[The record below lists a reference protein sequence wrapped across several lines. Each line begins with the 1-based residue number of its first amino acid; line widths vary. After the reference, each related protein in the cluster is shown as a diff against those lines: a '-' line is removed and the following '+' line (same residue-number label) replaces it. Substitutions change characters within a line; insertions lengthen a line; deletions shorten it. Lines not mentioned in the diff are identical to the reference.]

1 MNKSIL
7 FVFLLSI
14 TIVNHSIIAQN
25 MNSKN
30 FHDLSIEGIDGKII
44 NMKDFSGKYILV
56 VNVASECGYTP
67 QYKQLEEMYE
77 HFKDKL
83 VIIGF
88 PCNQFGGQEP
98 GSNKNIV
105 SFCEKNYHVSFPLT
119 TKIEVKGD
127 KIDPVYKWI
136 ASQKINEELPVPVKW
151 NFTKYLI
158 DPSGK
163 LIASFKSAVEPAS
176 DEITNLI
183 K

>member
-1 MNKSIL
+1 MHKSVL
-7 FVFLLSI
+7 LAFFLSI
-14 TIVNHSIIAQN
+14 MFVNQN
-25 MNSKN
+25 MQGQSMNNKN
-30 FHDLSIEGIDGKII
+30 FHELSIEGIDGKMI
-44 NMKDFSGKYILV
+44 NMKDYTGKYILV

-98 GSNKNIV
+98 GTNKEIV

-127 KIDPVYKWI
+127 KIDLVYQWL
-136 ASQKINEELPVPVKW
+136 ASQKIKGEAPVPVKW

-163 LIASFKSAVEPAS
+163 LIASFKSAIEPAS
-176 DEITNLI
+176 DEITGLI

>member
-1 MNKSIL
+1 MHKSVL
-7 FVFLLSI
+7 LAFFLSI
-14 TIVNHSIIAQN
+14 MFVNQN
-25 MNSKN
+25 IQGQSMNNKN
-30 FHDLSIEGIDGKII
+30 FHELSIEGIDGKVI
-44 NMKDFSGKYILV
+44 NMKDYAGKYILV

-83 VIIGF
+83 VVIGF

-98 GSNKNIV
+98 GTNKEIV

-119 TKIEVKGD
+119 TKIDVKGE
-127 KIDPVYKWI
+127 KQDPIYQWLS
-136 ASQKINEELPVPVKW
+136 AQKINGEAPVPVKW

-163 LIASFKSAVEPAS
+163 LIASFKSAIEPAS
-176 DEITNLI
+176 DEITTLI

>member
-1 MNKSIL
+1 MHRPIL
-7 FVFLLSI
+7 FALLLSQLFMI
-14 TIVNHSIIAQN
+14 QNLFGQN
-25 MNSKN
+25 MTNKN
-30 FHDLSIEGIDGKII
+30 FHELSIEGIDGKKI
-44 NMKDFSGKYILV
+44 NMKDYKGKYVLV

-67 QYKQLEEMYE
+67 QYKQLQELSE

-83 VIIGF
+83 IVIGF

-98 GSNKNIV
+98 GNNKEII

-127 KIDPVYKWI
+127 NIDPIYQWL
-136 ASQKINEELPVPVKW
+136 ASQKIKGEAPVPVKW

-163 LIASFKSAVEPAS
+163 LIASFKSSVEPAS
-176 DEITNLI
+176 DELTSLL